1 MNDVQPLVVDQKASA
16 TAATIRVIDDQL
28 LMSSAPAHVP
38 QGNGLGAHSLRV
50 AGHKAH
56 RDPFLGDAGATVP
69 ARARQ
74 GGFWWTIK
82 DRNPAYGWALR
93 RDRRDHPTT
102 HPASS
107 TARRQL
113 ELALAPTAIVV
124 PGRERGAVADPPD
137 DRKAEHRGAI
147 RRRPAIVSR
156 PLVAWRSV
164 PPQFHL
170 AGEMIG
176 LLVFTVLAGVGFAV
190 LLPPLGMSVVQT
202 LALVESATSAAAAI
216 VALLCILSSR
226 MGGHPQLLGVGQAW
240 AFYGLAIMPLSS
252 LSIAGL
258 GQTLWSAAAA
268 AAAAV
273 FLVLFVSATRGSEV
287 RWPGGWMLLAV
298 LFLLAA
304 AVLPILSRGLVGL
317 RISNVIILMGW
328 TLLACRCVM
337 RGLRLS
343 ESVWW
348 RMGFGL
354 GVIAAGHLLGIANN
368 TGSAVELAALKFPV
382 LRLLGFLL
390 LLTTLGRQFHQLNR
404 ERRGREVEQAEKT
417 AVAEVAQA
425 QRSHEIRNA
434 LSNLSAVTSLLT
446 LPGTGGPERS
456 EGADNLPP
464 FTDPGSLTEMI
475 GSEFARLNELLETSS
490 ASQDSAGAPVDLV
503 LTRLVT
509 LRRVTG
515 SIITLNCPPRLLA
528 AIPAST
534 LAQVVTN
541 LLANCTRHAPGA
553 QIHVSARSTHGVCV
567 IEVSDAGPGLA
578 ATQGA
583 ATTAGSGLGLA
594 LSSQLVADFGG
605 TLNLHDTS
613 RFDSGT
619 TARLCLPL
627 ADGVAVPRHLTAVDS
642 AHANHKAAS

>member
-1 MNDVQPLVVDQKASA
+1 M
-16 TAATIRVIDDQL
+16 
-28 LMSSAPAHVP
+28 
-38 QGNGLGAHSLRV
+38 
-50 AGHKAH
+50 
-56 RDPFLGDAGATVP
+56 
-69 ARARQ
+69 
-74 GGFWWTIK
+74 
-82 DRNPAYGWALR
+82 
-93 RDRRDHPTT
+93 
-102 HPASS
+102 
-107 TARRQL
+107 
-113 ELALAPTAIVV
+113 
-124 PGRERGAVADPPD
+124 
-137 DRKAEHRGAI
+137 
-147 RRRPAIVSR
+147 RRRPAIVSGQ
-156 PLVAWRSV
+156 LIAWRGM

-170 AGEMIG
+170 AEEMIG
-176 LLVFTVLAGVGFAV
+176 LLVLTVLGGMGCAA
-190 LLPPLGMSVVQT
+190 LLSTLDMSVVQM
-202 LALVESATSAAAAI
+202 LELVQSATAAAAAI

-240 AFYGLAIMPLSS
+240 GFYGLAVMPLSS
-252 LSIAGL
+252 LSIAGV

-304 AVLPILSRGLVGL
+304 ASLPIVSRGLVGL
-317 RISNVIILMGW
+317 RISNLIILMGW

-337 RGLRLS
+337 RGLRTG
-343 ESVWW
+343 EPVWW

-368 TGSAVELAALKFPV
+368 PGSAGDLVALKFPA

-390 LLTTLGRQFHQLNR
+390 LVATLGSQFHQLNR

-446 LPGTGGPERS
+446 LSGTGGPQRS
-456 EGADNLPP
+456 DGDDGLRP
-464 FTDPGSLTEMI
+464 FTDPDSLTEMI
-475 GSEFARLNELLETSS
+475 GSEFARLQALLETSS

-503 LTRLVT
+503 ITRLVT

-515 SIITLNCPPRLLA
+515 SIITLDCPTRLMA
-528 AIPAST
+528 AIPSST
-534 LAQVVTN
+534 LAQVMTN

-553 QIHVSARSTHGVCV
+553 QIHVSARSTHGVCL
-567 IEVSDAGPGLA
+567 IEVSDAGPGVA
-578 ATQGA
+578 ATLGA

-605 TLNLHDTS
+605 TLKLHDTS
-613 RFDSGT
+613 LFDSGT

-627 ADGVAVPRHLTAVDS
+627 ADGVAVPRRLTAIDGS
-642 AHANHKAAS
+642 HSTHKAAS